1 MHIRTRIAPSPTGFI
16 HIGNL
21 RTALWDYFIAR
32 QAQGEFIIRVEDTDQ
47 ERIVPGA
54 IEALLRS
61 FERMGIDW
69 DEGPVLNNDGTLGE
83 KGAFGPYTQT
93 KRLETYTKYANDLL
107 AAGHAYHCFCS
118 SERLEQM
125 RAEQI
130 ALKQNPKYDR
140 KCTHLAADE
149 VVARIA
155 AGEKPVV
162 RMKMPEGIVTF
173 DDAIRGR
180 ISFDLKDSD
189 DQVIVKSNGIPTY
202 HLAVVVD
209 DHLMQISH
217 VLRGEEWLSSTPK
230 QIVLCQMLGIHMPIY
245 AHVPLIL
252 NPDKTKLSK
261 RKGNAFV
268 ETFLEM
274 GYTPA
279 ALKNFIATLGFN
291 PSASQEIFTL
301 DELIKAFD
309 ISRVNKSGA
318 VMNIEKLDWMNKQY
332 LQAMGE
338 EEYLDLAKQ
347 FTSVDLNDP
356 FLKRAALIEKM
367 RISKLTELSGLQEQY
382 FTTQKVEV
390 DDLVG
395 KKGTLEGSKDALERM
410 ESLISSFT
418 EETLSAPSLI
428 EAEIKAYIASN
439 GLQTGLV
446 LSPLRIA
453 LSTRVQSAG
462 PFEYLYI
469 LQKEESLKRIREALR
484 VVNGVR

>member
-1 MHIRTRIAPSPTGFI
+1 MHIRTRIAPSPTGFM

-21 RTALWDYFIAR
+21 RTALWDYFMAR
-32 QAQGEFIIRVEDTDQ
+32 QAEGEFIIRVEDTDQ
-47 ERIVPGA
+47 ERLVPGA

-61 FERMGIDW
+61 FARIGIDW
-69 DEGPVLNNDGTLGE
+69 DQGPVLKDDGTLSE
-83 KGAFGPYTQT
+83 KGAFRPYTQT
-93 KRLETYTKYANDLL
+93 KRLDIYTKYATDLL
-107 AAGHAYHCFCS
+107 AGGHAYYCFCS
-118 SERLEQM
+118 HERLEEM
-125 RAEQI
+125 RAEQT

-140 KCTHLAADE
+140 KCTSLGADE

-155 AGEKPVV
+155 GGERPVI
-162 RMKMPEGIVTF
+162 RMKMPEGVVTF

-180 ISFDLKDSD
+180 ISFDLKDMD
-189 DQVIVKSNGIPTY
+189 DQVIMKSNGIPTY
-202 HLAVVVD
+202 HLAVVID
-209 DHLMQISH
+209 DHLMEISH

-230 QIVLCQMLGIHMPIY
+230 QIVLCKMLGIQMPIY

-268 ETFLEM
+268 ETFLDM

-291 PSASQEIFTL
+291 PSATQEIFTL

-332 LQAMGE
+332 LVAMGE
-338 EEYLDLAKQ
+338 GEYLALAKA
-347 FTSVDLNDP
+347 FVSVDLEDP
-356 FLKRAALIEKM
+356 FMKRAALVEKM
-367 RISKLTELSGLQEQY
+367 RSSRLTELSALQEQY
-382 FTTQKVEV
+382 FTTQRVSHE
-390 DDLVG
+390 DLIG
-395 KKGTLEGSKDALERM
+395 KKGTLEGTKNALVRM
-410 ESLISSFT
+410 EKVIADLP

-428 EAEIKAYIASN
+428 ESAIKAYIAES

-462 PFEYLYI
+462 PFEYVYI
-469 LQKEESLKRIREALR
+469 LQKEESLKRIREALSLL
-484 VVNGVR
+484 

>member
-69 DEGPVLNNDGTLGE
+69 DEGPVLNDDGTLGE
-83 KGAFGPYTQT
+83 KGALGPYTQT
-93 KRLETYTKYANDLL
+93 KRLDIYTKYANDLL
-107 AAGHAYHCFCS
+107 AAGHAYYCFCS
-118 SERLEQM
+118 SERLEEM
-125 RAEQI
+125 RAEQM

-140 KCTHLAADE
+140 RCAHLGADE

-155 AGEKPVV
+155 AGEKPVI
-162 RMKMPEGIVTF
+162 RMKMPEGVVTF

-202 HLAVVVD
+202 HLAVVID

-230 QIVLCQMLGIHMPIY
+230 QIVLCQMLGIHMPLY

-274 GYTPA
+274 GYAPA

-338 EEYLDLAKQ
+338 GEYLSLAKD
-347 FTSVDLNDP
+347 FVSVDLDDP
-356 FLKRAALIEKM
+356 FFKRAALIEKM
-367 RISKLTELSGLQEQY
+367 RISKLTELGGLQEQY
-382 FTTQKVEV
+382 FTTQQVEV
-390 DDLVG
+390 NDLVG

-418 EETLSAPSLI
+418 EETLSAPARI
-428 EAEIKAYIASN
+428 EAEIKAYIANN

-469 LQKEESLKRIREALR
+469 LQKEESLKRIREAL
-484 VVNGVR
+484 VKLV